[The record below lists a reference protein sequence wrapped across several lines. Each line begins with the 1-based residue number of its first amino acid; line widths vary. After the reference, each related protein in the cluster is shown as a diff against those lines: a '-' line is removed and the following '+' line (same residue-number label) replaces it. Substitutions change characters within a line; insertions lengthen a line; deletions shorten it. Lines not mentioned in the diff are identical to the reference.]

1 MSKAIFIIYVL
12 DQQKSTAFYQQILQ
26 QQPLLNAPG
35 MTEFTIN
42 EFTKL
47 GIMPETGI
55 AKILKDETPHPA
67 SGNGIP
73 RSEIYLYV
81 DQPLQYY
88 LRAIES
94 GAKPISS
101 LQIRD
106 WGDEVAY
113 CADLDGHII
122 AFDKVQ

>member
-1 MSKAIFIIYVL
+1 MNKVIFIIYVA
-12 DQQKSTAFYQQILQ
+12 DQQKSKDFYQHILQ
-26 QQPLLNAPG
+26 QTPVLDVPG
-35 MTEFTIN
+35 MTEFAIN
-42 EFTKL
+42 EHTKL
-47 GIMPETGI
+47 GIMPEEGI
-55 AKILKDETPHPA
+55 AKILGKEIPHPS

-81 DQPLQYY
+81 DNPLQYY
-88 LRAIES
+88 LRVVES
-94 GAKPISS
+94 GGKSISP

-122 AFDKVQ
+122 AFAKVQ